1 MGVERFRVSGGD
13 RFGKG
18 CDIAFADASYYS
30 PPPVN
35 KKAIY
40 AGTFDPMTL
49 GHLDVVER
57 AVRIFTELT
66 VAVAAKTPKDTL
78 FSQTERVELVKTS
91 LADLPDVTVTEFDG
105 LLVEYAR
112 SRGAVVLIRGLRAF
126 SDFEYEFQM
135 ALTNRRLA
143 PDIETLFL
151 MPKQDY
157 SFLSSTNVKQVAL
170 LGGDVSEFVPAA
182 IAEALRAK
190 LSQST
195 GSVRWI

>member
-1 MGVERFRVSGGD
+1 M
-13 RFGKG
+13 
-18 CDIAFADASYYS
+18 
-30 PPPVN
+30 N

-57 AVRIFTELT
+57 AAKIFPELI
-66 VAVAAKTPKDTL
+66 VAVTAVTGKNTL
-78 FSQTERVELVKTS
+78 FSQDERFDLVKKS
-91 LADLPDVTVTEFDG
+91 VAKLPNVKVTLFDG

-112 SRGAVVLIRGLRAF
+112 KKGVGVLIRGLRAF

-157 SFLSSTNVKQVAL
+157 SFLSSTNVKQVAS

-182 IAEALRAK
+182 VAAALKQK
-190 LSQST
+190 LKQ
-195 GSVRWI
+195 

>member
-1 MGVERFRVSGGD
+1 M
-13 RFGKG
+13 
-18 CDIAFADASYYS
+18 
-30 PPPVN
+30 N

-57 AVRIFTELT
+57 AAKIFPELV
-66 VAVAAKTPKDTL
+66 VAVAGVTGKNVL
-78 FSQTERVELVKTS
+78 FSQDERVQ
-91 LADLPDVTVTEFDG
+91 LAREVTRDLSNVTVTSFDG

-112 SRGAVVLIRGLRAF
+112 AQGIGVLIRGLRAF

-157 SFLSSTNVKQVAL
+157 SFLSSTNVKQVAA

-182 IAEALRAK
+182 VNDALK
-190 LSQST
+190 KSNELSK
-195 GSVRWI
+195 

>member
-1 MGVERFRVSGGD
+1 M
-13 RFGKG
+13 
-18 CDIAFADASYYS
+18 
-30 PPPVN
+30 N

-57 AVRIFTELT
+57 AARIFPELI
-66 VAVAAKTPKDTL
+66 VAVTAVTGKNTL
-78 FSQTERVELVKTS
+78 FSQEERVELVKKS
-91 LADLPDVTVTEFDG
+91 LAGLSNVTVTLFDG

-112 SRGAVVLIRGLRAF
+112 SQGAGVLIRGLRAF

-157 SFLSSTNVKQVAL
+157 SFLSSTNVKQVAS
-170 LGGDVSEFVPAA
+170 LGGDVSEFVPKAVAA
-182 IAEALRAK
+182 ALVTK
-190 LSQST
+190 LK
-195 GSVRWI
+195 R

>member
-1 MGVERFRVSGGD
+1 M
-13 RFGKG
+13 
-18 CDIAFADASYYS
+18 
-30 PPPVN
+30 N
-35 KKAIY
+35 KKAVY

-57 AVRIFTELT
+57 AAKIFPELI
-66 VAVAAKTPKDTL
+66 VAVAGVTGKNTL
-78 FSQTERVELVKTS
+78 FSQEERVELVQQAVARLS
-91 LADLPDVTVTEFDG
+91 NVTVTQFDG

-112 SRGAVVLIRGLRAF
+112 SQGAGVLIRGLRAF

-157 SFLSSTNVKQVAL
+157 SFLSSTNVKQVSS
-170 LGGDVSEFVPAA
+170 LGGNVDEFVPAA
-182 IAEALRAK
+182 VGAALTAK
-190 LSQST
+190 LK
-195 GSVRWI
+195 

>member
-1 MGVERFRVSGGD
+1 M
-13 RFGKG
+13 
-18 CDIAFADASYYS
+18 
-30 PPPVN
+30 N

-57 AVRIFTELT
+57 AAKIFPELI
-66 VAVAAKTPKDTL
+66 VAVAAVTGKNVL
-78 FSQTERVELVKTS
+78 FSQDERVALVKEAVAGLPNVKVTS
-91 LADLPDVTVTEFDG
+91 FDG

-112 SRGAVVLIRGLRAF
+112 SQGAGVLIRGLRAF

-157 SFLSSTNVKQVAL
+157 SFLSSTNVKQVAS

-182 IAEALRAK
+182 VAAALAQK
-190 LSQST
+190 LKK
-195 GSVRWI
+195 